1 MNTKIFQEAMEIQEE
16 LTKWRHEL
24 HKIPE
29 IGLVLPKTSAF
40 VQKKLEEFQIPFE
53 TKVEGNCVVGCL
65 GKGEQCLMLLSLIH
79 ISEPTRP
86 Y

>member
-29 IGLVLPKTSAF
+29 IGPLFRKSWRNF
-40 VQKKLEEFQIPFE
+40 KF
-53 TKVEGNCVVGCL
+53 
-65 GKGEQCLMLLSLIH
+65 LL
-79 ISEPTRP
+79 RRK
-86 Y
+86 